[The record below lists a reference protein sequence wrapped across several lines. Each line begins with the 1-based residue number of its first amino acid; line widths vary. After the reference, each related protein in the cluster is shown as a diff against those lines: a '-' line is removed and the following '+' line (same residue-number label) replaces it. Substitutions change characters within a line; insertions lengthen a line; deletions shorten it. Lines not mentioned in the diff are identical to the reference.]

1 MGIKYRLEMVPIEQ
15 RAVKILSLC
24 NGTTL
29 SVSQIVSKAGGN
41 HEKMIETL
49 NELYSRSLV
58 QLRIEK
64 GEGRGRPKHFVTTTP
79 LGRQFVHEYERLLNL
94 RLQSRDPDIKKAL
107 YQAELAHRLRD
118 RGISPY
124 ARFQEINELARNI
137 ARTSQAKQST

>member
-1 MGIKYRLEMVPIEQ
+1 MGIKSRLEMVPIEQ

-24 NGTTL
+24 NGSTL
-29 SVSQIVSKAGGN
+29 SVSEIVSKAGGN
-41 HEKMIETL
+41 HEKMIETM

-64 GEGRGRPKHFVTTTP
+64 GEGRGRPKHLVTTTP
-79 LGRQFVHEYERLLNL
+79 LGRQFVDEYERLLNL
-94 RLQSRDPDIKKAL
+94 RLQSRDSDIKKAL
-107 YQAELAHRLRD
+107 HQAELAQRLRD

-137 ARTSQAKQST
+137 ARTSQAKQSA

>member
-1 MGIKYRLEMVPIEQ
+1 MGIKCRLEMVPIEQ

-24 NGTTL
+24 NRSTL
-29 SVSQIVSKAGGN
+29 SVSEIVSKAGGN
-41 HEKMIETL
+41 HEKMIETM

-64 GEGRGRPKHFVTTTP
+64 GEGRGRPKHLVTTTP
-79 LGRQFVHEYERLLNL
+79 LGRQFVDEYERLLNL
-94 RLQSRDPDIKKAL
+94 RLQSRDSDIKKAL
-107 YQAELAHRLRD
+107 HQAELARRLRD

-137 ARTSQAKQST
+137 ARTSQAKQSA

>member
-1 MGIKYRLEMVPIEQ
+1 MVPIEQ

-24 NGTTL
+24 NRSTL
-29 SVSQIVSKAGGN
+29 SVSEIVSKAGGN
-41 HEKMIETL
+41 HEKMIETM

-64 GEGRGRPKHFVTTTP
+64 GEGRGRPKHLVTTTP
-79 LGRQFVHEYERLLNL
+79 LGRQFVDEYERLLNL
-94 RLQSRDPDIKKAL
+94 RLQSRDSDIKKAL
-107 YQAELAHRLRD
+107 HQAELARRLRD

-137 ARTSQAKQST
+137 ARTSQAKQSA

>member
-1 MGIKYRLEMVPIEQ
+1 MVPIEQ
-15 RAVKILSLC
+15 RAVKILSIC

-29 SVSQIVSKAGGN
+29 SVSQIISKAGGN

-49 NELYSRSLV
+49 NELCSRSLV

-64 GEGRGRPKHFVTTTP
+64 GESKGRPKHLVTTTP

-94 RLQSRDPDIKKAL
+94 RLQSRDPDIKKAI
-107 YQAELAHRLRD
+107 YQAELAQRLRD